1 MTNIKDKLSASVR
14 QSKLAT
20 PAAATPTAAKPN
32 AAKPQSRDAAS
43 RPVVSETTPKAAGS
57 KAKAMQHP
65 TAQASGGGGFAF
77 PDRIWPD

>member
-20 PAAATPTAAKPN
+20 PAAATPTAAKP
-32 AAKPQSRDAAS
+32 QGRDAAS
-43 RPVVSETTPKAAGS
+43 RPVASETTPKAAGS
-57 KAKAMQHP
+57 KAKAMQPP

>member
-20 PAAATPTAAKPN
+20 PAAATPT

-57 KAKAMQHP
+57 KAKAMQPP